1 MLLLFVCLSV
11 CLSHAGIVSKT
22 LDGSSCLHNRLYS
35 RLFEFNVFDS
45 EMVCTLYN
53 PLYNRIL
60 TKLRY
65 VQK

>member
-22 LDGSSCLHNRLYS
+22 LDRSSCLYN

-45 EMVCTLYN
+45 KMVCTLYN